1 MKTSIDTKNL
11 AGATSELFVM
21 MFGAPLAFFTSFAA
35 GPEVRIEPARPR
47 LELASTCNNCNRRF
61 RFGASFDLASLD
73 RFAKVAAS

>member
-47 LELASTCNNCNRRF
+47 LELHVTTVTA
-61 RFGASFDLASLD
+61 A
-73 RFAKVAAS
+73 FALVLRSILLRSIVSRK